1 MTNYTRHQEKIIK
14 RYYDQRSEIAVQRLQ
29 ELVGD
34 LYLAQGK
41 KRQQHWK
48 NIALHLESLKVP
60 QPTIDHLRQQDNPEL
75 VASLLQKLVEKS

>member
-1 MTNYTRHQEKIIK
+1 MTNHTRHQEKIIK

-29 ELVGD
+29 ELIGD
-34 LYLAQGK
+34 LYLSEGK

-75 VASLLQKLVEKS
+75 VASLLQKLIEK

>member
-48 NIALHLESLKVP
+48 NIVLHLQSLKVA
-60 QPTIDHLRQQDNPEL
+60 QPTIDHLVTQDNPEL
-75 VASLLQKLVEKS
+75 VATLLQKLMGK

>member
-1 MTNYTRHQEKIIK
+1 MTNHTRYQEKIIK

-48 NIALHLESLKVP
+48 NIVTHLQSLKVA
-60 QPTIDHLRQQDNPEL
+60 QPTIDHLVKQDNPEL
-75 VASLLQKLVEKS
+75 VATLLQKLMGK

>member
-29 ELVGD
+29 ELIGD
-34 LYLAQGK
+34 LYLSEGK

-75 VASLLQKLVEKS
+75 VASLLQKLIEK

>member
-29 ELVGD
+29 ELIGD
-34 LYLAQGK
+34 LYLSEGK

-75 VASLLQKLVEKS
+75 VASLLQKLVEK